1 MWNGPLRDGS
11 GFIQTVALSGDGK
24 MLASSVGSTV
34 KLWDVATGKEKATL
48 AAFGADT
55 GLVQSVAFSGDGKLL
70 ASAGYGKTI
79 WLWDVA
85 TQVKVQIKRDE
96 QKRLALEGMAR
107 KDKEK
112 VNNER
117 IVQLEKE
124 IVAAD
129 KPKATLKGH
138 TDKVWSVAFS
148 SDGKTLA
155 SASDDKTVKL
165 WDVAT
170 GKETATLGHK
180 AGVTSVAFSGDGKT
194 LACGVNAIESSVFLP
209 VKLWD
214 VATGKE
220 QATLKPQPPYAFSVH
235 SVAFSRDSKTLAS
248 ATDGRFVSLWDVATG
263 KRKAML
269 KKGWPGA
276 DVEGVSSVVAFS
288 GDFKSLAVGV
298 GGKEVKVYL
307 WELTSTK

>member
-1 MWNGPLRDGS
+1 
-11 GFIQTVALSGDGK
+11 VA
-24 MLASSVGSTV
+24 
-34 KLWDVATGKEKATL
+34 
-48 AAFGADT
+48 
-55 GLVQSVAFSGDGKLL
+55 VQV
-70 ASAGYGKTI
+70 
-79 WLWDVA
+79 
-85 TQVKVQIKRDE
+85 KRDE

-117 IVQLEKE
+117 IVQLEKQ

-155 SASDDKTVKL
+155 SASADKTVKL

-170 GKETATLGHK
+170 GKETATLDHR

-214 VATGKE
+214 VAADRQSIVQSGG
-220 QATLKPQPPYAFSVH
+220 AFFRH
-235 SVAFSRDSKTLAS
+235 RITALNVARSRPLWRRLVSAWDCTPRWKHPRGAAS
-248 ATDGRFVSLWDVATG
+248 
-263 KRKAML
+263 
-269 KKGWPGA
+269 
-276 DVEGVSSVVAFS
+276 E
-288 GDFKSLAVGV
+288 V
-298 GGKEVKVYL
+298 GGRPGKPHVSPPSGEVL
-307 WELTSTK
+307 M